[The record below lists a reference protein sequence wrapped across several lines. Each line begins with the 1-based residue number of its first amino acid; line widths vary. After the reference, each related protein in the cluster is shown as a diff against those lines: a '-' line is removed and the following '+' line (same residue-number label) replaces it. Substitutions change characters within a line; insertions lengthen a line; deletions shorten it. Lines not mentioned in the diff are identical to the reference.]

1 MKLLEKFTLGNQ
13 DLKNRMVMAP
23 MTRCRATA
31 EGVVTNLTVD
41 YYSQRVSAGLIITEA
56 TNISE
61 QAIGSAFTPG
71 IYSDEQISG
80 WIKVVEAVHAEGG
93 KIFLQLWH
101 TGRVGHSSVRNGK
114 LPVAPSAIRIEGQ
127 QHFTPTGMHDY
138 EVPRAMETSEVK
150 MVINDYCSAAENAM
164 AAGFDGVELHAGFGY
179 LPNQFIVDGANKRTD
194 EYGGSI
200 ANRCRFVLET
210 IQGLVDICGINKV
223 GIKLSPSIPFNGMI
237 DSDPAATFGY
247 LISRLDKLNLAYLH
261 LMQPMFPLDA
271 FPHWPKD
278 MLKTFRPLFNG
289 DIIVNGGYN
298 RGKAEEAIQN
308 EEAQLVAFGSLFLAN
323 PDLPHRFEL
332 DASLNIPDQSTFY
345 AGGEKGYTDYPIL
358 N

>member
-1 MKLLEKFTLGNQ
+1 MKLLEKFTLGKQ

-23 MTRCRATA
+23 MTRCRATIN
-31 EGVVTNLTVD
+31 GVVTDITVE
-41 YYSQRVSAGLIITEA
+41 YYSQRISAGLIITEA

-61 QAIGSAFTPG
+61 QAIGSAYTPG
-71 IYSDEQISG
+71 IYTDEQILG
-80 WIKVVEAVHAEGG
+80 WTKVVKAVHARGG

-101 TGRVGHSSVRNGK
+101 TGRVGHSSVRNGN
-114 LPVAPSAIRIEGQ
+114 LPVAPSAIKIEGQ
-127 QHFTPTGMHDY
+127 QHFTPTGMNDY
-138 EVPRAMETSEVK
+138 EVPVALKTSEVK
-150 MVINDYCSAAENAM
+150 QVINDYCTAAENAM

-179 LPNQFIVDGANKRTD
+179 LPNQFLVDGSNQRTD
-194 EYGGSI
+194 EFGGSI
-200 ANRCRFVLET
+200 ANRCRFVLD
-210 IQGLVDICGINKV
+210 IMQGLVDICGLNKV

-237 DSDPAATFGY
+237 DSDPTATYSY
-247 LISRLDKLNLAYLH
+247 LISNLNKLNLAYLH

-278 MLKTFRPLFNG
+278 VLKTFRPLFNG

-332 DASLNIPDQSTFY
+332 DASLNIPDQATFY
-345 AGGEKGYTDYPIL
+345 AGGEKGYTDYPVL